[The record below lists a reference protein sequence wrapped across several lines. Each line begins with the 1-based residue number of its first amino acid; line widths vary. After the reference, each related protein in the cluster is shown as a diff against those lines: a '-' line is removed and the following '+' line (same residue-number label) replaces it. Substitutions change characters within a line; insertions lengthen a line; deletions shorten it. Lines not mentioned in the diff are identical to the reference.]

1 MTNPLDP
8 PPFPTATAGNQYGG
22 QSSTG
27 VQFGTQATAG
37 PSNLFGRSQTTAPN
51 YYANQGTNTFGATG
65 AGTAQVAPTAPLPMP
80 VCKTKN
86 APRTFRG
93 DSHSVEYFLDHLEQ
107 LFAQHRITDSQE
119 KCRHLIKY
127 CSLM

>member
-37 PSNLFGRSQTTAPN
+37 PSNLFGTSQTTAPN

-65 AGTAQVAPTAPLPMP
+65 AGTAQVVPTTPLPMP
-80 VCKTKN
+80 VRKTKN
-86 APRTFRG
+86 VPRTFCG

-107 LFAQHRITDSQE
+107 LFAQHRITFP
-119 KCRHLIKY
+119 
-127 CSLM
+127 